1 LPSASCRA
9 TTRNEE
15 CAEQLEKRTLAKLY
29 NQRPA
34 WLDNV
39 HKELDAAVAA
49 GYGWPARRSWRDC
62 SS

>member
-1 LPSASCRA
+1 MW
-9 TTRNEE
+9 
-15 CAEQLEKRTLAKLY
+15 

-49 GYGWPARRSWRDC
+49 AYGWPAELAEEETWRSC